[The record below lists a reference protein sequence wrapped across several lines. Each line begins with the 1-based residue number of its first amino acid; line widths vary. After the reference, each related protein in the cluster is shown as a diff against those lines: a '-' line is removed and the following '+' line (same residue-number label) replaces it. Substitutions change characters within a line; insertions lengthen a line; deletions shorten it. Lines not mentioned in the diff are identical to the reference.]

1 MRSSTTVALCVI
13 LTTSWF
19 PSNALA
25 QLPRPVRIGALTQ
38 SWGPTPALIGL
49 REGLRELGYREPE
62 DFVIGLRF
70 TQGDATA
77 LPSAARELV
86 SQGVDALVAD
96 TSEAARAAASATS
109 RIPILFIGGVDPVIE
124 GLVQSYARPGGNL
137 TGVTSR
143 DIELIAKR
151 LEMFRDSVPGLRR
164 VLFVYDVA
172 SPRVEV
178 EAGAYREAARRLG
191 LALLERP
198 VRSRDEARRTFDQVR
213 RGDAQGIVMPFS
225 MNLNIPGLAVE
236 SSPRLAIPVMC
247 PDRFFVE
254 RGGFGSYGA
263 DYHAA
268 GRQAA
273 RLVDKILRGA
283 TPGEIP
289 VERNERIEFV
299 LNLKISRALGI
310 SVPREMLIRA
320 DRVFE

>member
-1 MRSSTTVALCVI
+1 MRNPAIFALCVI
-13 LTTSWF
+13 LTTCWF
-19 PSNALA
+19 PSKGLA
-25 QLPRPVRIGALTQ
+25 QLQRPVRIGALTQ
-38 SWGPTPALIGL
+38 SWGPTPSLIGL

-86 SQGVDALVAD
+86 SQGVNLLIAD
-96 TSEAARAAASATS
+96 TSEAARSAASATPL
-109 RIPILFIGGVDPVIE
+109 IPILFIGGVDPVIE

-151 LEMFRDSVPGLRR
+151 LEVFRDSVPGLRR

-172 SPRVEV
+172 SPRVEIEV
-178 EAGAYREAARRLG
+178 GAYRDAARQLG

-198 VRSRDEARRTFDQVR
+198 VRSRDEARKTFDQIR
-213 RGDAQGIVMPFS
+213 RGEAQGIVMPFS
-225 MNLNIPGLAVE
+225 MNLNIPGLALD

-254 RGGFGSYGA
+254 RGGFASYGA
-263 DYHAA
+263 DLHAG

-289 VERNERIEFV
+289 VERNERIEFA
-299 LNLKISRALGI
+299 LNLKTSRALGI

>member
-1 MRSSTTVALCVI
+1 
-13 LTTSWF
+13 
-19 PSNALA
+19 
-25 QLPRPVRIGALTQ
+25 
-38 SWGPTPALIGL
+38 
-49 REGLRELGYREPE
+49 
-62 DFVIGLRF
+62 
-70 TQGDATA
+70 
-77 LPSAARELV
+77 
-86 SQGVDALVAD
+86 
-96 TSEAARAAASATS
+96 
-109 RIPILFIGGVDPVIE
+109 VDPVIE

-151 LEMFRDSVPGLRR
+151 LEVFRDSVPGLRR
-164 VLFVYDVA
+164 VLFVYDAA
-172 SPRVEV
+172 SPRVEIEV
-178 EAGAYREAARRLG
+178 GAYREAARRLG

-198 VRSRDEARRTFDQVR
+198 VRSREEARRTFDRVR

-225 MNLNIPGLAVE
+225 MNLNIPGLAVD

-254 RGGFGSYGA
+254 RGGFASYGA
-263 DYHAA
+263 DLHAA

-273 RLVDKILRGA
+273 RLIDKILRGA

-299 LNLKISRALGI
+299 LNLKTSRALGI